1 MTSVLYRT
9 QHGHCVFAVNGET
22 IEAHQCYGQCGADAV
37 TRNDLRVIKMDR
49 EYAHC
54 IYPTGRMH
62 FCYGECGRREN
73 YRKPYATL
81 GFASLSC

>member
-1 MTSVLYRT
+1 MTTTSVLYRT
-9 QHGHCVFAVNGET
+9 QQGHCVFAVNGET
-22 IEAHQCYGQCGADAV
+22 IEAHQCYGECTTSD
-37 TRNDLRVIKMDR
+37 DFRVIKMDR
-49 EYAHC
+49 RHAHC

-81 GFASLSC
+81 FLVR